1 MIDIKYVIRME
12 VIDTRIEH
20 PSYDTTS
27 FEVYDTL
34 GEAINKYNQQIKF
47 LQENYTDDL
56 FPDKG
61 SIAIMSLYAAEV
73 IEDFYPDPKEY
84 AIRDLIHYTIAQYG
98 SVKTFWANRQYENND
113 DWEDCK

>member
-1 MIDIKYVIRME
+1 MVDIKYVIRME

-34 GEAINKYNQQIKF
+34 GEAINKYNQQIKS

-84 AIRDLIHYTIAQYG
+84 AIRDLIHHTIAQYG
-98 SVKTFWANRQYENND
+98 SVKTFWANRQYEDND